1 MAEKRGHS
9 VRLARLTGSSP
20 SDLAS
25 RPRVSFSATS
35 SGGDRESVKLPRH
48 VHARPQEDG
57 EGGSE
62 GGGSR
67 PGSGLDISHNWMLRD
82 ALERSQKEFESR
94 KAKLFITLPGRAS
107 IRQVG
112 PASVRYRAGLCQVAP
127 VTVG

>member
-1 MAEKRGHS
+1 MADKRGHS
-9 VRLARLTGSSP
+9 VRLARLSSSSP

-48 VHARPQEDG
+48 VRARPQEDG

-67 PGSGLDISHNWMLRD
+67 PGSGSGLDISHNWMLRD

-94 KAKLFITLPGRAS
+94 KAKLFITLPGRAAGV
-107 IRQVG
+107 RHVG
-112 PASVRYRAGLCQVAP
+112 PISVR
-127 VTVG
+127 